1 MVIRG
6 ILWDMDGVLIDTTEA
21 HFEAWRQ
28 IMAEQNMELDRQYF
42 LGALG
47 MNNVGAIEYL
57 FRRPTNLH
65 EVAAIGKRKEGL
77 FRKILKGRINLLPG
91 VQDWLG
97 YFSANGFLQAVATSA
112 PWENIDTLIDE
123 TGIRHYFQAIVSA
136 YELPG
141 KPDPYVFIEAA
152 KQIGVTAAEC
162 LVIEDSTAGVEAAR
176 RGGMKCLAIETSNPA
191 AKLTRAD
198 FILNRLS
205 DQSPQMVIAKIEK
218 Q

>member
-1 MVIRG
+1 MIIRG

-47 MNNVGAIEYL
+47 MNNIGAIEYL

-65 EVAAIGKRKEGL
+65 EVDAIGKKKEGL

-91 VQDWLG
+91 VQEWLD
-97 YFSANGFLQAVATSA
+97 YFRANGFLQAVATSA
-112 PWENIDTLIDE
+112 PWENIETLFDE

-136 YELPG
+136 YEMPG
-141 KPDPYVFIEAA
+141 KPDPYVFLEAA
-152 KQIGVTAAEC
+152 KRIDVDVAEC

-176 RGGMKCLAIETSNPA
+176 RGGMKCLAVETSNPA
-191 AKLTRAD
+191 GKLTQAD
-198 FILNRLS
+198 FVLYRLS
-205 DQSPQMVIAKIEK
+205 DQSPREVIAQIEK
-218 Q
+218 